1 MRSLAT
7 GAIRIYQIVLSP
19 YLPGACR
26 HIPTC
31 SRYASE
37 AISRYGV
44 IKGAWLGIRRL
55 GRCRPMGTSGY
66 DPVPYGRLADRA
78 VESRSPEYNSPSGLK
93 GGARST

>member
-7 GAIRIYQIVLSP
+7 GVIRLYQTVVSP
-19 YLPGACR
+19 YLPGVCR
-26 HIPTC
+26 HTPTC

-44 IKGAWLGIRRL
+44 ITGAWLGVRRL

-66 DPVPYGRLADRA
+66 DPVP
-78 VESRSPEYNSPSGLK
+78 
-93 GGARST
+93 